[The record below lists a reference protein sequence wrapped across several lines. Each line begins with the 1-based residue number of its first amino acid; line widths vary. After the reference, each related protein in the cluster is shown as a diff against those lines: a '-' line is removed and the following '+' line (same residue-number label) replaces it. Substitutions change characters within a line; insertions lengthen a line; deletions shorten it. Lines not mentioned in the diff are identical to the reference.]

1 MQQTGIFMIIGMCA
15 LVLFIVAY
23 RRRLEFVINFILRG
37 VVGTIA
43 IYAINSILLNQQIEA
58 RVGINLFSVLTS
70 GTLGIPGVFL
80 LYGVQIYH
88 FL

>member
-15 LVLFIVAY
+15 LALFIAVY

>member
-1 MQQTGIFMIIGMCA
+1 MQQTGIFMIIGMSA